1 MKSVR
6 LMHALCR
13 RVQHTFLARR
23 RDVEQRRHYAE
34 KCDSVIKGVVVGVY
48 AKKGDR
54 QPKMTPSGE
63 KFDDRVQGKIT
74 DLIRETGL
82 SAQLGKG
89 RVFMNVDAEFRAVAV
104 VGVGQEGAGF
114 NDLEMIDEGMENA
127 SVAADVGARALQLQ
141 GCTDV
146 FVESMDCTDSDA
158 WMRGLFKAESQNL
171 ARRLADTPANQMTP
185 TIFAQSTVDALCHCG
200 VSVEVRSM
208 DWIESKILNSFLMV
222 AKGSCEPPII
232 LEIAYCGTAPED
244 KPILLL
250 GKGITFN
257 SGGLCLRPKDCLSM
271 YRGCM
276 SGAAACVG
284 VIRAV
289 AGLSLPLN
297 ITALLPLCENMPSGM
312 AAKPGDVVSLL
323 NGKTLGYK
331 PRMVVDIATV
341 GYAVCPALGGAAAGI
356 FSNSNFVYKQFE
368 KVGPLTGDRVW
379 RLPLWRYFKELIMP
393 NETFDISI
401 RGRGPASSCI
411 AAAVLHELVPCVDWA
426 HLDIRNVGMLTRYNP
441 LPYLLKDRMTGR
453 PTRTIVLFL
462 FQMACPDGK

>member
-48 AKKGDR
+48 AKEVDR

-82 SAQLGKG
+82 SGQLGKG

-114 NDLEMIDEGMENA
+114 NDLEMTDEGMENA
-127 SVAADVGARALQLQ
+127 RVAAGVGARSLQLQ

-146 FVESMDCTDSDA
+146 FVKSMEYAEQAAEGSALAVWRYNTNKRRRDRTLIPKLELYDSPDSDA

-185 TIFAQSTVDALCHCG
+185 TIFAQSTVDALCPCG

-208 DWIESKILNSFLMV
+208 DRVQELEQLLDGGQGQLRAADHLGNRLLRHRTRGQ
-222 AKGSCEPPII
+222 AHPPAGQGHHIQQRRP
-232 LEIAYCGTAPED
+232 LPPSQG
-244 KPILLL
+244 LL
-250 GKGITFN
+250 
-257 SGGLCLRPKDCLSM
+257 
-271 YRGCM
+271 
-276 SGAAACVG
+276 VH
-284 VIRAV
+284 V
-289 AGLSLPLN
+289 
-297 ITALLPLCENMPSGM
+297 
-312 AAKPGDVVSLL
+312 
-323 NGKTLGYK
+323 
-331 PRMVVDIATV
+331 PRLHVR
-341 GYAVCPALGGAAAGI
+341 C
-356 FSNSNFVYKQFE
+356 S
-368 KVGPLTGDRVW
+368 
-379 RLPLWRYFKELIMP
+379 RL
-393 NETFDISI
+393 
-401 RGRGPASSCI
+401 RGRHPSRRCAIAAPKHNGT
-411 AAAVLHELVPCVDWA
+411 AAAVREYALRNGGQAWRRGVPPQWQNSRLRGRQQGWCDGHGRSLALRPDDLQAAHGRAHCYSGLRRLPSAGRSSSRDFQQFELRLQAVREC
-426 HLDIRNVGMLTRYNP
+426 R
-441 LPYLLKDRMTGR
+441 
-453 PTRTIVLFL
+453 
-462 FQMACPDGK
+462 CP

>member
-13 RVQHTFLARR
+13 SVQHTFLARR

-48 AKKGDR
+48 AKEGDR

-74 DLIRETGL
+74 DLIREMGL
-82 SAQLGKG
+82 SGQLGKG

-104 VGVGQEGAGF
+104 VSVGQEGAGF

-127 SVAADVGARALQLQ
+127 RVAAGVGARALQLQ
-141 GCTDV
+141 SCTDV
-146 FVESMDCTDSDA
+146 FVESMEYAEQAAEGSALAVWRYNTNKRRRDRTIISKLELYDSPDSDA
-158 WMRGLFKAESQNL
+158 WMQGLFKAESQNL
-171 ARRLADTPANQMTP
+171 ARRPTP
-185 TIFAQSTVDALCHCG
+185 TIFAQSTVDALCPCG
-200 VSVEVRSM
+200 TGSTA
-208 DWIESKILNSFLMV
+208 L
-222 AKGSCEPPII
+222 SCEPPII

-284 VIRAV
+284 VIRAA

-323 NGKTLGYK
+323 NGKTLGFVDVSKAGVMAMADPLLYAQTIYK

-368 KVGPLTGDRVW
+368 KAGALTGDRVW

-393 NETFDISI
+393 NETFDISN
-401 RGRGPASSCI
+401 RGRGPASS
-411 AAAVLHELVPCVDWA
+411 WA

-441 LPYLLKDRMTGR
+441 KRLHEHIFI
-453 PTRTIVLFL
+453 IVQF
-462 FQMACPDGK
+462 

>member
-1 MKSVR
+1 MK
-6 LMHALCR
+6 
-13 RVQHTFLARR
+13 
-23 RDVEQRRHYAE
+23 DVEQRRHYAE

-82 SAQLGKG
+82 SGPW
-89 RVFMNVDAEFRAVAV
+89 MNVDAEFRAVAV

-127 SVAADVGARALQLQ
+127 RVAAGVGARALQLQ

-146 FVESMDCTDSDA
+146 FVESMEY
-158 WMRGLFKAESQNL
+158 AEQAAEGSALAVWRYNTNKRTHFQTGANL
-171 ARRLADTPANQMTP
+171 ARRPTP
-185 TIFAQSTVDALCHCG
+185 TIFAQSAVDALCPCG
-200 VSVEVRSM
+200 VSVEVHSM
-208 DWIESKILNSFLMV
+208 DWIESKSLNSFLMV

-284 VIRAV
+284 VIRAA

-323 NGKTLGYK
+323 NAKTLGFVDVSKAGVMAMADPLLYAQTIYK

-341 GYAVCPALGGAAAGI
+341 GYAVCSALGGAAAGI

-368 KVGPLTGDRVW
+368 KAGALTGDRVW

-393 NETFDISI
+393 NETFEIS
-401 RGRGPASSCI
+401 RLFYFSS
-411 AAAVLHELVPCVDWA
+411 
-426 HLDIRNVGMLTRYNP
+426 
-441 LPYLLKDRMTGR
+441 LLRKY
-453 PTRTIVLFL
+453 
-462 FQMACPDGK
+462 

>member
-13 RVQHTFLARR
+13 RVEHTSLARLSVVELR
-23 RDVEQRRHYAE
+23 RQYAE

-48 AKKGDR
+48 AKEGDR
-54 QPKMTPSGE
+54 QPRMTPSGE

-82 SAQLGKG
+82 NGQLGKG

-104 VGVGQEGAGF
+104 VGVGRDGAGF

-127 SVAADVGARALQLQ
+127 RVAAG
-141 GCTDV
+141 
-146 FVESMDCTDSDA
+146 
-158 WMRGLFKAESQNL
+158 
-171 ARRLADTPANQMTP
+171 
-185 TIFAQSTVDALCHCG
+185 
-200 VSVEVRSM
+200 
-208 DWIESKILNSFLMV
+208 
-222 AKGSCEPPII
+222 
-232 LEIAYCGTAPED
+232 
-244 KPILLL
+244 
-250 GKGITFN
+250 
-257 SGGLCLRPKDCLSM
+257 DCLSM

-284 VIRAV
+284 VIRA
-289 AGLSLPLN
+289 AAALSLPLN

-323 NGKTLGYK
+323 NGKTLGFVDVSKAGVMAMADPLLYGQTTYK
-331 PRMVVDIATV
+331 PRMVVDVATV

-368 KVGPLTGDRVW
+368 KAGGLTGDRVW

-393 NETFDISI
+393 NETFDISN

-426 HLDIRNVGMLTRYNP
+426 HLDIRNVGMLTRHNP

-453 PTRTIVLFL
+453 PTRTIVQFL
-462 FQMACPDGK
+462 YQIACPDSK

>member
-1 MKSVR
+1 
-6 LMHALCR
+6 
-13 RVQHTFLARR
+13 
-23 RDVEQRRHYAE
+23 
-34 KCDSVIKGVVVGVY
+34 
-48 AKKGDR
+48 
-54 QPKMTPSGE
+54 
-63 KFDDRVQGKIT
+63 
-74 DLIRETGL
+74 
-82 SAQLGKG
+82 
-89 RVFMNVDAEFRAVAV
+89 MNVDAEFRAVAV

-127 SVAADVGARALQLQ
+127 RVAAGVGARALQLQ

-146 FVESMDCTDSDA
+146 FVESMEYAEQAAEESALAVWRYNTNKRRRDRTLIPKLELYDSPYSDA
-158 WMRGLFKAESQNL
+158 WMQGRIAEPGPSPGRYAGQSDDAHNLRPVNGGCPVPLLGIRG
-171 ARRLADTPANQMTP
+171 
-185 TIFAQSTVDALCHCG
+185 
-200 VSVEVRSM
+200 
-208 DWIESKILNSFLMV
+208 
-222 AKGSCEPPII
+222 
-232 LEIAYCGTAPED
+232 GTQHGLDRD

-284 VIRAV
+284 VIRA
-289 AGLSLPLN
+289 AAALSLPLN
-297 ITALLPLCENMPSGM
+297 ITALLPLGENMPSGM

-323 NGKTLGYK
+323 NGKTLGFVDVSKAGVMAMADPLLYAQTIYK

-368 KVGPLTGDRVW
+368 KAGALTGDRVW

-393 NETFDISI
+393 NETLDISN

-426 HLDIRNVGMLTRYNP
+426 HLDIRNVGMLTSYNP

-453 PTRTIVLFL
+453 PTRTIV
-462 FQMACPDGK
+462 QAGPDGNLLAFVGAAEPFCEASFAQFEELSLNKRMEVVDKNEEATEEDDIDVELRILWGSWTH

>member
-1 MKSVR
+1 
-6 LMHALCR
+6 
-13 RVQHTFLARR
+13 
-23 RDVEQRRHYAE
+23 
-34 KCDSVIKGVVVGVY
+34 
-48 AKKGDR
+48 
-54 QPKMTPSGE
+54 MTPSGE

-82 SAQLGKG
+82 SGQLGKG

-114 NDLEMIDEGMENA
+114 NDLEMIEEGMENA
-127 SVAADVGARALQLQ
+127 RVAAGVGARALQLQ

-146 FVESMDCTDSDA
+146 FVKSMEYAEQAAEGSALAVWRYNTNKRRRDRTLIPKLELYDS
-158 WMRGLFKAESQNL
+158 
-171 ARRLADTPANQMTP
+171 PNQMTP
-185 TIFAQSTVDALCHCG
+185 TIFAQSTVDSLCPCG

-208 DWIESKILNSFLMV
+208 DWIESKSLNSFLMV

-244 KPILLL
+244 KPILL

-284 VIRAV
+284 VIRA
-289 AGLSLPLN
+289 AAALSLPLN

-323 NGKTLGYK
+323 NGKTLGFVDVSKAGVMAMADPLLYAQTIYK

-368 KVGPLTGDRVW
+368 KASESGRKGQLQEIIISAGILIQPSTSAFAW
-379 RLPLWRYFKELIMP
+379 LW
-393 NETFDISI
+393 
-401 RGRGPASSCI
+401 SSK
-411 AAAVLHELVPCVDWA
+411 H
-426 HLDIRNVGMLTRYNP
+426 LTRNNSNNN
-441 LPYLLKDRMTGR
+441 
-453 PTRTIVLFL
+453 
-462 FQMACPDGK
+462 